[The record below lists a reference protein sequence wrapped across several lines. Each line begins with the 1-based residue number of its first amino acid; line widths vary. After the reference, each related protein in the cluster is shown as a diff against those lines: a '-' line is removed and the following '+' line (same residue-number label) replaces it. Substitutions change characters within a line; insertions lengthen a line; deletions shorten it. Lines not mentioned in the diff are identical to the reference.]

1 MTSKDNSIHSPLL
14 DDNNGQQPTES
25 SDTNELQQ
33 QQQQQQQQQLP
44 PDYITSTIQENEP
57 ASEDAAADDQSSIPM
72 DDNSIYDENGQIK
85 FPLNDLIKLEEQLN
99 QTRWVV
105 PVLPDGELIKCL
117 RAAVRLATHKLDT
130 KSDLCQRFIRDSL
143 VNSFTKI
150 LCDEAVQTWKHEIFK
165 YIYQNCMI
173 FLELCVLKIEDD
185 CLPLLEILGLVMNPS
200 CRYHQSNHSRLSDF
214 QLEADKEVFTSSN
227 EYRLPQRGWL
237 IDFINRFGD
246 LGGFDKILTRFL
258 SSDTKLAISVVV
270 ALLKPW
276 GLCYEY
282 LTQAMVK
289 KYFAQIIEF
298 VPQFLD
304 QLTESDLKVET
315 KTEPKSDTLSTV
327 IRWLRYLA
335 SRIPDNEKECRNL
348 DALRLKMILRI
359 LKTNSFS
366 GKMNA
371 LNEVN
376 KLIMSLNT
384 IQRSPI
390 NRSDEPESLTAERL
404 IQWIQENQVLDIVL
418 RDCLHQP
425 QYVEKLEK
433 ILRFIIKEQ
442 ALSRTDLDKIWNSS
456 YGKHEAIEKNV
467 HDLLAKLAWDF
478 SPEQLEHL
486 FDCFRES
493 WTKASK
499 KQQEKLLELIRRLAE
514 DDKEGLMANK
524 VLELLWNIAHD
535 QHLPNEII
543 DQALTAHLKILDY
556 SCLQEK
562 EKTKLLWLDKFM
574 DEVKHDRGHVI
585 ISLKQLKE
593 ICMQFHEGVFAQ
605 NIPRMPGP
613 QNRTGVI
620 DILEKKYELT
630 RVVTENLCQ
639 YMENTRKHKE
649 EAKANTSPE
658 DYYADG
664 RFNHNQQIHER
675 LNFLKFIL
683 KEGRLYL
690 SAEHSKTIWICL
702 AEEAVFPNDREQC
715 FRWFAEII
723 DEDDFEPKAA
733 KEFFQNHL
741 MKLEA
746 HFLTDLG
753 MNCFDRFFKSVNAQ
767 LNKLQQKRRSIRL
780 MNDEDLVGI
789 EYLWKLI
796 LNGSDEVADR
806 GIQLMREIYTNISPQ
821 LKADVKRIHES
832 FISDCFD
839 RLRPIYDSVK
849 LMYTH
854 QDTKQEYHHKLNSLI
869 RILIVLREYL
879 AECDNSY
886 HKERT
891 ILPMSRAFRGRSML
905 LTIRVNTGQNR
916 TDDFEHGF
924 HSNDTWGHIR
934 RFIHN
939 RYKSSYGVIELYR
952 NNEIIYTADDNKTL
966 GQTDDRDRISVTA
979 RWVQHQTHGGSS
991 GESSSSESEMNNN
1004 NNNNLTTAHHNRSLD
1019 CSDTSAETSLPSV
1032 IFSQTHEHYQ
1042 FLIDI
1047 ADLACKEGNTRLRD
1061 TARQILDL
1069 IPIDS
1074 YSTKTLNSCFTLLT
1088 ANNEQPS
1095 AEECFNRLNKFYFHV
1110 SPSQM
1115 FYNLKATLIN
1125 FLPAQIHQVCLQANN
1140 IVEGLHVRFL
1150 NAGGLSCLLNILSE
1164 KHCTDQCDISTRKSI
1179 YFIVLYLL
1187 KRLLIVLAIYQ
1198 LRLTNSNSPSPFN
1211 ESLEQILSITPTIP
1225 LPIMN
1230 VVGEQQHVSMSV
1242 EQKIAATL
1250 IAHRTDYPILKNSLL
1265 QYNHIRELIRLIW
1278 CLASSSKQN
1287 SLDINL
1293 KNDFIVIHQKF
1304 KHESFHPNENSTVNE
1319 DNEEDDES
1327 QLACREGLELLSIS
1341 LALVPS
1347 SVENLLKENF
1357 FEYFFTD
1364 LILHCQY
1371 QIIRHT
1377 ASEQIFLLTSRC
1389 SQGQCENL
1397 IQFFLQKQFQLL
1409 NKSSDNFKNYSL
1421 QSSDFFVLLC
1431 RLLSYAYSRNIS
1443 PPNISQQL
1451 NDEISYLKQITLS
1464 VDDHLLRGHLNI
1476 AKELLQFQTSERK
1489 CYYGIDQ
1496 LLIQQIIEQYL
1507 FPASTLLY
1515 NFRLLRRKRLSKQ
1528 PLISTETSNNND
1540 EDNELD
1546 LLREPPVA
1554 ICQTPMSTLAAFDL
1568 LVVLGTNCIEN
1579 LKLIDKYITD
1589 LFYTVPDSSLN
1600 EWDFAPLVGPRPN
1613 RGFVGL
1619 KNGGATCYMNSVLQQ
1634 LFMIRSLRSALLS
1647 VKIPS
1652 GHGDEETDDD
1662 DQRRDTYDSFSEA
1675 KSFHKDN
1682 YGITSPSKQQELNN
1696 TIESSPKDTTNERNE
1711 YNIQIFR
1718 HIQRIFGHLLES
1730 KLQYYVPR
1738 GFWKIFKFSGEPVNL
1753 RDQHD
1758 AVEFLNTVVDS
1769 VDEALKILNLPQI
1782 CSKVLGGTFAD
1793 QKICKDCPHRYSR
1806 EEDFTLLS
1814 VDIRH
1819 SQNLKESLEQYVIGE
1834 LLDGPN
1840 AYFCEKCNKKVDTI
1854 KRTCFKKLPPIL
1866 AIQLKRFDYD
1876 WERETPIKFNDY
1888 FEFPRELNM
1897 EPYTVQGLAKAEGMT
1912 VMDETTDDDP
1922 KLPTTNSNGDT
1933 RYKLVGIIV
1942 HSGQAN
1948 GGHYYSFVQNKEEL
1962 NSPDLPHWY
1971 KFDDTDVSDC
1981 KMDEDEELRSQCFG
1995 GDYPA
2000 QSFDQPVMKR
2010 QRRWWNAYILF
2021 YEKISNDES
2030 NPDNS
2035 LVNALTQLQLYD
2047 QTQRMPLSVQRSV
2060 RKQNIKFLHNRIHF
2074 SPEYFHFMKRLIQ
2087 SNIQIIIGF
2096 HQQQHGDK
2104 TPVTNTIET
2113 IEELALVSVQIAT
2126 KFLFSV
2132 GWRTKKALRGP
2143 AIDWT
2148 ELIVHCI
2155 RWSRKARYYLAE
2167 EVLFKYPTRF
2177 QEYLIDCTSAEIRN
2191 AFGKM
2196 LVALA
2201 NHSRQDEEITNI
2213 PTEDIKN
2220 YLTVEESILNHVLR
2234 LLKKEMPDNVKMLTQ
2249 YFQFFVNYSSLG
2261 RHECEQLIRLNV
2273 PTLFVNLAND
2283 DNTSS
2288 SCSTLPRYGEPAKLF
2303 VILSTLIRCFDI
2315 SIYCKPRQP
2324 ETDLL
2329 PNPYYTH
2336 ENSPICSM
2344 PEHMADIIFKRD
2356 VFIKKIIEDS
2366 GSCEESLRLLRFLV
2380 WENPDITSIVLNEI
2394 MTLLAMYHTYDFRGH
2409 LDVLYMILTIEDSW
2423 QEIRLLYVIKGI
2435 PMSNVNNS
2443 LTSATTTTTATTNS
2457 GYESTPQSLFDMF
2470 AKAKSTYQ
2478 KKAYHCIKTFV
2489 QLFSNC
2495 PKAHHILKTDADIK
2509 QRWSQAV
2516 RWLHEQ
2522 LERSYNNV
2530 PSNYPY
2536 YPSQGPVTSNDMSQG
2551 YFIER
2556 TQSARSLLDKAVELY
2571 PEMENDDVGSNSDDL
2586 EEDEPMENISPNVVI
2601 KNVASNISSKMT
2613 PIPRRPNSPSIVNS
2627 GSNQRISPAPTTPIQ
2642 QNKTMHHHHPRS

>member
-1 MTSKDNSIHSPLL
+1 MTAKDNFIQSPLL
-14 DDNNGQQPTES
+14 DGNNGQQSTEP

-33 QQQQQQQQQLP
+33 QQLP
-44 PDYITSTIQENEP
+44 PDYISSTIQENEP
-57 ASEDAAADDQSSIPM
+57 SDEVDDEQSSIQI

-117 RAAVRLATHKLDT
+117 RAVVRLAAHKIDT
-130 KSDLCQRFIRDSL
+130 KSDSCQRFIRDSL

-173 FLELCVLKIEDD
+173 FIELCVLKIEDD
-185 CLPLLEILGLVMNPS
+185 CLPLLEILGLLMNPS
-200 CRYHQSNHSRLSDF
+200 CRYHQSNHSRLSDL
-214 QLEADKEVFTSSN
+214 QLAVDKEIFASSN
-227 EYRLPQRGWL
+227 EFRLPQRGWL

-258 SSDTKLAISVVV
+258 SSETKLTISVVV

-282 LTQAMVK
+282 LTQAT
-289 KYFAQIIEF
+289 EF

-304 QLTESDLKVET
+304 KLTENDLKVEA
-315 KTEPKSDTLSTV
+315 KTEPKSDTVSTV

-359 LKTNSFS
+359 LQTNSFS

-384 IQRSPI
+384 IQRSPL
-390 NRSDEPESLTAERL
+390 NRSEEPESLTAEKL

-442 ALSRTDLDKIWNSS
+442 ALTRIDLDKIWNSS

-535 QHLPNEII
+535 KHLPNEII

-630 RVVTENLCQ
+630 RIVTENLCQ
-639 YMENTRKHKE
+639 YMDNTRKYKE
-649 EAKANTSPE
+649 EAKSIILPE
-658 DYYADG
+658 EYYPDG

-675 LNFLKFIL
+675 LNFLKFTL
-683 KEGRLYL
+683 KEGRMYL
-690 SAEHSKTIWICL
+690 SAEHSKIIWICL

-741 MKLEA
+741 MKLEP
-746 HFLTDLG
+746 HLLTDLG

-796 LNGSDEVADR
+796 LNASDEVADR

-821 LKADVKRIHES
+821 LKTDVKRIHES
-832 FISDCFD
+832 FISDCFE
-839 RLRPIYDSVK
+839 RLRPVYDSVK
-849 LMYTH
+849 LMYSH
-854 QDTKQEYHHKLNSLI
+854 QDSKQAYQHKLNSLI
-869 RILIVLREYL
+869 RILIVVREYL

-886 HKERT
+886 HKERSF
-891 ILPMSRAFRGRSML
+891 LPMSRAFRGRSMIL
-905 LTIRVNTGQNR
+905 IIRVNTGQNR

-939 RYKSSYGVIELYR
+939 RYKSSYGIIELYR
-952 NNEIIYTADDNKTL
+952 NNEIIYSTDDNKTL

-979 RWVQHQTHGGSS
+979 RWVQHQSHGGSS

-1004 NNNNLTTAHHNRSLD
+1004 NNNSLTSSHHNRSLD
-1019 CSDTSAETSLPSV
+1019 YIDMNAETSLPSV
-1032 IFSQTHEHYQ
+1032 ILSQNHEYYQ

-1069 IPIDS
+1069 IPLDL

-1088 ANNEQPS
+1088 TNNEQPS
-1095 AEECFNRLNKFYFHV
+1095 AEECLNRLNNFYFNV

-1115 FYNLKATLIN
+1115 LYNLKATLIN
-1125 FLPAQIHQVCLQANN
+1125 FLPAHIHQICLQNN
-1140 IVEGLHVRFL
+1140 NNVEGLHVRFL

-1164 KHCTDQCDISTRKSI
+1164 KHYTDQCDISTRKSI

-1187 KRLLIVLAIYQ
+1187 KRLLIIIAIYQ
-1198 LRLTNSNSPSPFN
+1198 LRLTNSNNPSPFN
-1211 ESLEQILSITPTIP
+1211 ESLEQILNITPTIP

-1250 IAHRTDYPILKNSLL
+1250 IAHRADYPILKNSLL

-1278 CLASSSKQN
+1278 CLASDPKQN
-1287 SLDINL
+1287 SFEINL
-1293 KNDFIVIHQKF
+1293 KNDFIVIHQSF
-1304 KHESFHPNENSTVNE
+1304 KQDNFNSNDTFIIND

-1357 FEYFFTD
+1357 FEYFFID
-1364 LILHCQY
+1364 LILYCPY

-1377 ASEQIFLLTSRC
+1377 SSEQIFLLTSRC

-1421 QSSDFFVLLC
+1421 QSSDFFLLLC
-1431 RLLSYAYSRNIS
+1431 RLLSYAYSRSIS
-1443 PPNISQQL
+1443 PPNIYQQL
-1451 NDEISYLKQITLS
+1451 NDEISYLKQITLP
-1464 VDDHLLRGHLNI
+1464 VDDHLLRGHINI
-1476 AKELLQFQTSERK
+1476 AKELLQFKTSERK
-1489 CYYGIDQ
+1489 RYYGIDQ

-1528 PLISTETSNNND
+1528 SINNNDNSINNNDD

-1546 LLREPPVA
+1546 LLKEPPVA

-1634 LFMIRSLRSALLS
+1634 LFMIRSLRTALLS
-1647 VKIPS
+1647 VKIPP
-1652 GHGDEETDDD
+1652 GYGDDETDDD
-1662 DQRRDTYDSFSEA
+1662 DQRRDTFDSFSEG
-1675 KSFHKDN
+1675 KLFHKDN
-1682 YGITSPSKQQELNN
+1682 YAITSPNKQQEQNSN
-1696 TIESSPKDTTNERNE
+1696 MDISPKDSTNERNE
-1711 YNIQIFR
+1711 YNIQMFR
-1718 HIQRIFGHLLES
+1718 HIQWIFGHLLES

-1769 VDEALKILNLPQI
+1769 VDEALKTLNLPQI

-1793 QKICKDCPHRYSR
+1793 QKICKDCPHRRGGRQQKSYGGTAGSGGR
-1806 EEDFTLLS
+1806 GGGGGGGNRQGKILYNAGDEPAFIRQFKERTGYQAPLTTDDKHRTLINEINDNDERPRDGDYRKDDEKPQIVQLDANDLSKEE
-1814 VDIRH
+1814 V
-1819 SQNLKESLEQYVIGE
+1819 EVE
-1834 LLDGPN
+1834 
-1840 AYFCEKCNKKVDTI
+1840 
-1854 KRTCFKKLPPIL
+1854 
-1866 AIQLKRFDYD
+1866 
-1876 WERETPIKFNDY
+1876 
-1888 FEFPRELNM
+1888 
-1897 EPYTVQGLAKAEGMT
+1897 LAKAKEA
-1912 VMDETTDDDP
+1912 DEEKKCID
-1922 KLPTTNSNGDT
+1922 SNGRLLFRKPKEKSDDSVAAT
-1933 RYKLVGIIV
+1933 SKSDIIEMA
-1942 HSGQAN
+1942 S
-1948 GGHYYSFVQNKEEL
+1948 NK
-1962 NSPDLPHWY
+1962 S
-1971 KFDDTDVSDC
+1971 T
-1981 KMDEDEELRSQCFG
+1981 
-1995 GDYPA
+1995 
-2000 QSFDQPVMKR
+2000 KR
-2010 QRRWWNAYILF
+2010 KNPPPSTTTQ
-2021 YEKISNDES
+2021 KES
-2030 NPDNS
+2030 NHGNS
-2035 LVNALTQLQLYD
+2035 SEKKKTKIQL
-2047 QTQRMPLSVQRSV
+2047 LS
-2060 RKQNIKFLHNRIHF
+2060 
-2074 SPEYFHFMKRLIQ
+2074 FMNESGID
-2087 SNIQIIIGF
+2087 
-2096 HQQQHGDK
+2096 GD
-2104 TPVTNTIET
+2104 
-2113 IEELALVSVQIAT
+2113 
-2126 KFLFSV
+2126 
-2132 GWRTKKALRGP
+2132 
-2143 AIDWT
+2143 D
-2148 ELIVHCI
+2148 
-2155 RWSRKARYYLAE
+2155 
-2167 EVLFKYPTRF
+2167 
-2177 QEYLIDCTSAEIRN
+2177 
-2191 AFGKM
+2191 
-2196 LVALA
+2196 
-2201 NHSRQDEEITNI
+2201 
-2213 PTEDIKN
+2213 
-2220 YLTVEESILNHVLR
+2220 
-2234 LLKKEMPDNVKMLTQ
+2234 
-2249 YFQFFVNYSSLG
+2249 
-2261 RHECEQLIRLNV
+2261 
-2273 PTLFVNLAND
+2273 
-2283 DNTSS
+2283 
-2288 SCSTLPRYGEPAKLF
+2288 
-2303 VILSTLIRCFDI
+2303 
-2315 SIYCKPRQP
+2315 
-2324 ETDLL
+2324 
-2329 PNPYYTH
+2329 
-2336 ENSPICSM
+2336 
-2344 PEHMADIIFKRD
+2344 
-2356 VFIKKIIEDS
+2356 
-2366 GSCEESLRLLRFLV
+2366 
-2380 WENPDITSIVLNEI
+2380 
-2394 MTLLAMYHTYDFRGH
+2394 
-2409 LDVLYMILTIEDSW
+2409 
-2423 QEIRLLYVIKGI
+2423 
-2435 PMSNVNNS
+2435 
-2443 LTSATTTTTATTNS
+2443 
-2457 GYESTPQSLFDMF
+2457 
-2470 AKAKSTYQ
+2470 
-2478 KKAYHCIKTFV
+2478 
-2489 QLFSNC
+2489 
-2495 PKAHHILKTDADIK
+2495 
-2509 QRWSQAV
+2509 
-2516 RWLHEQ
+2516 
-2522 LERSYNNV
+2522 
-2530 PSNYPY
+2530 
-2536 YPSQGPVTSNDMSQG
+2536 
-2551 YFIER
+2551 
-2556 TQSARSLLDKAVELY
+2556 
-2571 PEMENDDVGSNSDDL
+2571 
-2586 EEDEPMENISPNVVI
+2586 
-2601 KNVASNISSKMT
+2601 
-2613 PIPRRPNSPSIVNS
+2613 
-2627 GSNQRISPAPTTPIQ
+2627 
-2642 QNKTMHHHHPRS
+2642 

>member
-1 MTSKDNSIHSPLL
+1 MTAKDHSIRSPLL
-14 DDNNGQQPTES
+14 DDNGQQSLELSDPT
-25 SDTNELQQ
+25 D
-33 QQQQQQQQQLP
+33 QQQQQLP
-44 PDYITSTIQENEP
+44 PDYISSTIQENEP
-57 ASEDAAADDQSSIPM
+57 SDDEEDNEQSASQIE
-72 DDNSIYDENGQIK
+72 DNSIYDEHGQVK

-117 RAAVRLATHKLDT
+117 RAAVRLASQKVDT
-130 KSDLCQRFIRDSL
+130 KSDSCQRFIRDSL
-143 VNSFTKI
+143 VNSFTKV

-165 YIYQNCMI
+165 YIYQNCMVFI
-173 FLELCVLKIEDD
+173 ELCVLKLEDD
-185 CLPLLEILGLVMNPS
+185 CLPLLEVLGLLMNPS
-200 CRYHQSNHSRLSDF
+200 CRFHQSNHSRISDL
-214 QLEADKEVFTSSN
+214 QLASEKEIFAVSN
-227 EYRLPQRGWL
+227 EYRMQQRGWL

-246 LGGFDKILTRFL
+246 LGGFDKISTRFL
-258 SSDTKLAISVVV
+258 SSENKLTISVVV

-282 LTQAMVK
+282 LTHTTVK
-289 KYFAQIIEF
+289 KYFAPIINF

-304 QLTESDLKVET
+304 QLTENDLKIET

-348 DALRLKMILRI
+348 DTLRLKMILRI
-359 LKTNSFS
+359 LQTNSFS

-384 IQRSPI
+384 IQRSTL
-390 NRSDEPESLTAERL
+390 NRSEEPESLTAEKL

-456 YGKHEAIEKNV
+456 CGKHEAIEKNV

-499 KQQEKLLELIRRLAE
+499 KQREKLLELIRRLAE

-535 QHLPNEII
+535 QNLPNEII

-562 EKTKLLWLDKFM
+562 EKTKLIWLDKFM
-574 DEVKHDRGHVI
+574 DEVKHDRGHVM
-585 ISLKQLKE
+585 ISLKQLRE

-605 NIPRMPGP
+605 NIARMPGP

-639 YMENTRKHKE
+639 YMETARKYKE
-649 EAKANTSPE
+649 SEGKGNLVPE
-658 DYYADG
+658 EYYADG

-675 LNFLKFIL
+675 LNFLKFTL

-690 SAEHSKTIWICL
+690 SAEHSKMIWISL
-702 AEEAVFPNDREQC
+702 AEQAIYPNDREQC

-733 KEFFQNHL
+733 KDFFQNHL
-741 MKLEA
+741 MKLEPNL
-746 HFLTDLG
+746 LTDLG

-821 LKADVKRIHES
+821 LKTDVKRIHES
-832 FISDCFD
+832 FISDCFE
-839 RLRPIYDSVK
+839 RLRPVYDSVK
-849 LMYTH
+849 LMHTQ
-854 QDTKQEYHHKLNSLI
+854 QDSKQEYQPKLNSLI

-886 HKERT
+886 HKERS
-891 ILPMSRAFRGRSML
+891 ILPMARAFRGRAMTL
-905 LTIRVNTGQNR
+905 IIRVNTGQNR

-939 RYKSSYGVIELYR
+939 RYKSAYGIIELYR
-952 NNEIIYTADDNKTL
+952 NNEIIYSTDDNRTL
-966 GQTDDRDRISVTA
+966 GQTDDRDRITVTA
-979 RWVQHQTHGGSS
+979 RWVQHQNHGGSS

-1004 NNNNLTTAHHNRSLD
+1004 NNSLASTSHHNRS
-1019 CSDTSAETSLPSV
+1019 SDFIDINAESALPSV
-1032 IFSQTHEHYQ
+1032 IFSQKHEYYQ

-1061 TARQILDL
+1061 TSRHILDL
-1069 IPIDS
+1069 IPMDS
-1074 YSTKTLNSCFTLLT
+1074 HATKTLNSCFTLLS
-1088 ANNEQPS
+1088 ANNEQPT
-1095 AEECFNRLNKFYFHV
+1095 ADECLARLNHFYFNV

-1115 FYNLKATLIN
+1115 LYNLKTTLIN
-1125 FLPAQIHQVCLQANN
+1125 FLPAQIHQICLQNSN
-1140 IVEGLHVRFL
+1140 HVEGLHVRFL
-1150 NAGGLSCLLNILSE
+1150 NAGGLACLLNILTE
-1164 KHCTDQCDISTRKSI
+1164 KHYTDECDVSTRKSI
-1179 YFIVLYLL
+1179 YFVVLYLL
-1187 KRLLIVLAIYQ
+1187 KRLLIILVIYQ
-1198 LRLTNSNSPSPFN
+1198 LRSTHGSTPSPFD
-1211 ESLEQILSITPTIP
+1211 ESLEQILTIMPTIP
-1225 LPIMN
+1225 LPVMN
-1230 VVGEQQHVSMSV
+1230 IVGEQQHISMSV
-1242 EQKIAATL
+1242 EQKIATTL
-1250 IAHRTDYPILKNSLL
+1250 IAHRMDYPIPKNSLL
-1265 QYNHIRELIRLIW
+1265 QYHHIKEFIRLIW
-1278 CLASSSKQN
+1278 CLAADSKQN
-1287 SLDINL
+1287 SLEMNL
-1293 KNDFIVIHQKF
+1293 KNDFNVIHQTF
-1304 KHESFHPNENSTVNE
+1304 KQENFRPNENSELND

-1327 QLACREGLELLSIS
+1327 QLACREGLELLCIS

-1347 SVENLLKENF
+1347 SVENLLKEHF
-1357 FEYFFTD
+1357 FEYFFID
-1364 LILHCQY
+1364 LILYCQY

-1377 ASEQIFLLTSRC
+1377 SSEQIFLLTSRC

-1397 IQFFLQKQFQLL
+1397 IQFILQKQFQFL
-1409 NKSSDNFKNYSL
+1409 NKSSENLKHYSS
-1421 QSSDFFVLLC
+1421 QSSDFFLLLC
-1431 RLLSYAYSRNIS
+1431 RLLSYAYSRGIS
-1443 PPNISQQL
+1443 PPNIHQQL
-1451 NDEISYLKQITLS
+1451 DDEIQYLKRISLP
-1464 VDDHLLRGHLNI
+1464 VDDHLLRGHINI

-1489 CYYGIDQ
+1489 RYYGIDQ
-1496 LLIQQIIEQYL
+1496 TLIQQIVEQYL

-1528 PLISTETSNNND
+1528 SIVTTETAHND

-1546 LLREPPVA
+1546 LLKEPPVA

-1613 RGFVGL
+1613 RSFVGL
-1619 KNGGATCYMNSVLQQ
+1619 KNGGATCYMNSVFQQ
-1634 LFMIRSLRSALLS
+1634 LFMIRPLRTALLS
-1647 VKIPS
+1647 VKIPP
-1652 GHGDEETDDD
+1652 GHGDDETDDD
-1662 DQRRDTYDSFSEA
+1662 DQRRDNFDSFSDT
-1675 KSFHKDN
+1675 KFFLKDSQSM
-1682 YGITSPSKQQELNN
+1682 TSPTKQQEITN
-1696 TIESSPKDTTNERNE
+1696 TTETSPKNTTNERNE

-1718 HIQRIFGHLLES
+1718 HIQWIFGHLLES
-1730 KLQYYVPR
+1730 KLQFYIPR

-1769 VDEALKILNLPQI
+1769 IDEALKSLNLPQI
-1782 CSKVLGGTFAD
+1782 CSQVLGGTFAD

-1806 EEDFTLLS
+1806 EEDFTLIS

-1888 FEFPRELNM
+1888 FEFPRELDM
-1897 EPYTVQGLAKAEGMT
+1897 EPYTVHGLAKAEGMS
-1912 VMDETTDDDP
+1912 VIDESADDDS
-1922 KLPTTNSNGDT
+1922 KSNNGGT

-1948 GGHYYSFVQNKEEL
+1948 GGHYYSFVQHKEESNPSDSL
-1962 NSPDLPHWY
+1962 HWY
-1971 KFDDTDVSDC
+1971 KFDDTDVSEC
-1981 KMDEDEELRSQCFG
+1981 KMDDEEELRSQCFG

-2021 YEKISNDES
+2021 YEQMTTEQIENE
-2030 NPDNS
+2030 NS
-2035 LVNALTQLQLYD
+2035 LEKNLSRLQLYD

-2074 SPEYFHFMKRLIQ
+2074 SPEYFHFMKRLVQ
-2087 SNIQIIIGF
+2087 SNVQVIVTF
-2096 HQQQHGDK
+2096 FQQQQQQQQQSHGDK
-2104 TPVTNTIET
+2104 LTLTNTIET

-2143 AIDWT
+2143 ANEWT
-2148 ELIVHCI
+2148 ELIIHCL

-2167 EVLFKYPTRF
+2167 EVLFKHPSRF

-2201 NHSRQDEEITNI
+2201 SHSRQDEQTTDISTD
-2213 PTEDIKN
+2213 DIKT

-2249 YFQFFVNYSSLG
+2249 YFQFFVNYSSIG

-2283 DNTSS
+2283 DSSSS

-2303 VILSTLIRCFDI
+2303 VILSTLIRCFDV
-2315 SIYCKPRQP
+2315 SSHCRSRQS
-2324 ETDLL
+2324 DAALL
-2329 PNPYYTH
+2329 PNPYYTQD
-2336 ENSPICSM
+2336 NDPICPM
-2344 PEHMADIIFKRD
+2344 PQQMADIIYKRD
-2356 VFIKKIIEDS
+2356 IFLKKIIENS

-2380 WENPDITSIVLNEI
+2380 WENPEVTSVVLNEI
-2394 MTLLAMYHTYDFRGH
+2394 ITLLSMYHTYDFRAH
-2409 LDVLYMILTIEDSW
+2409 LDVLYTVLITEDSW
-2423 QEIRLLYVIKGI
+2423 QEVRLLYALKGV
-2435 PMSNVNNS
+2435 PMSNTPNAS
-2443 LTSATTTTTATTNS
+2443 GTSPTTS
-2457 GYESTPQSLFDMF
+2457 CGYESTPQNLFDMF
-2470 AKAKSTYQ
+2470 VKSKSTQQ
-2478 KKAYHCIKTFV
+2478 KKAYHCIKTLV

-2495 PKAHHILKTDADIK
+2495 QKANHILKTDADMK

-2522 LERSYNNV
+2522 LDRSYNNIQT
-2530 PSNYPY
+2530 NYPY
-2536 YPSQGPVTSNDMSQG
+2536 YASQGPVTSNDMSQG
-2551 YFIER
+2551 CFIER

-2571 PEMENDDVGSNSDDL
+2571 PEMVENDDAGSNSDDL
-2586 EEDEPMENISPNVVI
+2586 EDDEPMENVSPNVVI
-2601 KNVASNISSKMT
+2601 KNVGGNVSSKMT
-2613 PIPRRPNSPSIVNS
+2613 PTSSRRPNSPSVVNS
-2627 GSNQRISPAPTTPIQ
+2627 SLNQRISPSPVQ
-2642 QNKTMHHHHPRS
+2642 QNKSMQQQHHHPRS

>member
-1 MTSKDNSIHSPLL
+1 
-14 DDNNGQQPTES
+14 
-25 SDTNELQQ
+25 
-33 QQQQQQQQQLP
+33 
-44 PDYITSTIQENEP
+44 
-57 ASEDAAADDQSSIPM
+57 
-72 DDNSIYDENGQIK
+72 
-85 FPLNDLIKLEEQLN
+85 
-99 QTRWVV
+99 
-105 PVLPDGELIKCL
+105 
-117 RAAVRLATHKLDT
+117 
-130 KSDLCQRFIRDSL
+130 
-143 VNSFTKI
+143 
-150 LCDEAVQTWKHEIFK
+150 
-165 YIYQNCMI
+165 
-173 FLELCVLKIEDD
+173 
-185 CLPLLEILGLVMNPS
+185 
-200 CRYHQSNHSRLSDF
+200 
-214 QLEADKEVFTSSN
+214 
-227 EYRLPQRGWL
+227 
-237 IDFINRFGD
+237 
-246 LGGFDKILTRFL
+246 
-258 SSDTKLAISVVV
+258 
-270 ALLKPW
+270 
-276 GLCYEY
+276 
-282 LTQAMVK
+282 
-289 KYFAQIIEF
+289 EF

-304 QLTESDLKVET
+304 KLTENDLKVEA
-315 KTEPKSDTLSTV
+315 KTEPKSDTVSTV

-359 LKTNSFS
+359 LQTNSFS

-384 IQRSPI
+384 IQRSPL
-390 NRSDEPESLTAERL
+390 NRSEEPESLTAEKL

-442 ALSRTDLDKIWNSS
+442 ALTRIDLDKIWNSS

-535 QHLPNEII
+535 KHLPNEII

-630 RVVTENLCQ
+630 RIVTENLCQ
-639 YMENTRKHKE
+639 YMDNTRKYK
-649 EAKANTSPE
+649 
-658 DYYADG
+658 
-664 RFNHNQQIHER
+664 
-675 LNFLKFIL
+675 
-683 KEGRLYL
+683 
-690 SAEHSKTIWICL
+690 
-702 AEEAVFPNDREQC
+702 
-715 FRWFAEII
+715 
-723 DEDDFEPKAA
+723 EDDFEPKAA

-741 MKLEA
+741 MKLEP
-746 HFLTDLG
+746 HLLTDLG

-796 LNGSDEVADR
+796 LNASDEVADR

-821 LKADVKRIHES
+821 LKTDVKRIHES
-832 FISDCFD
+832 FISDCFE
-839 RLRPIYDSVK
+839 RLRPVYDSVK
-849 LMYTH
+849 LMYSH
-854 QDTKQEYHHKLNSLI
+854 QDSKQAYQHKLNSLI
-869 RILIVLREYL
+869 RILIVVREYL

-886 HKERT
+886 HKERSF
-891 ILPMSRAFRGRSML
+891 LPMSRAFRGRSMIL
-905 LTIRVNTGQNR
+905 IIRVNTGQNR

-939 RYKSSYGVIELYR
+939 RYKSSYGIIELYR
-952 NNEIIYTADDNKTL
+952 NNEIIYSTDDNKTL

-979 RWVQHQTHGGSS
+979 RWVQHQSHGGSS

-1004 NNNNLTTAHHNRSLD
+1004 NNNSLTSSHHNRSLD
-1019 CSDTSAETSLPSV
+1019 YIDMNAETSLPSV
-1032 IFSQTHEHYQ
+1032 ILSQNHEYYQ

-1069 IPIDS
+1069 IPLDL

-1088 ANNEQPS
+1088 TNNEQPS
-1095 AEECFNRLNKFYFHV
+1095 AEECLNRLNNFYFNV

-1115 FYNLKATLIN
+1115 LYNLKATLIN
-1125 FLPAQIHQVCLQANN
+1125 FLPAHIHQICLQNN
-1140 IVEGLHVRFL
+1140 NNVEGLHVRFL

-1164 KHCTDQCDISTRKSI
+1164 KHYTDQCDISTRKSI

-1187 KRLLIVLAIYQ
+1187 KRLLIIIAIYQ
-1198 LRLTNSNSPSPFN
+1198 LRLTNSNNPSPFN
-1211 ESLEQILSITPTIP
+1211 ESLEQILNITPTIP

-1250 IAHRTDYPILKNSLL
+1250 IAHRADYPILKNSLL

-1278 CLASSSKQN
+1278 CLASDPKQN
-1287 SLDINL
+1287 SFEINL
-1293 KNDFIVIHQKF
+1293 KNDFIVIHQSF
-1304 KHESFHPNENSTVNE
+1304 KQDNFNSNDTFIIND

-1357 FEYFFTD
+1357 FEYFFID
-1364 LILHCQY
+1364 LILYCPY

-1377 ASEQIFLLTSRC
+1377 SSEQIFLLTSRC

-1421 QSSDFFVLLC
+1421 QSSDFFLLLC
-1431 RLLSYAYSRNIS
+1431 RLLSYAYSRSIS
-1443 PPNISQQL
+1443 PPNIYQQL
-1451 NDEISYLKQITLS
+1451 NDEISYLKQITLP
-1464 VDDHLLRGHLNI
+1464 VDDHLLRGHINI
-1476 AKELLQFQTSERK
+1476 AKELLQFKTSERK
-1489 CYYGIDQ
+1489 RYYGIDQ

-1528 PLISTETSNNND
+1528 SINNNDNSINNNDD

-1546 LLREPPVA
+1546 LLKEPPVA

-1634 LFMIRSLRSALLS
+1634 LFMIRSLRTALLS
-1647 VKIPS
+1647 VKIPP
-1652 GHGDEETDDD
+1652 GYGDDETDDD
-1662 DQRRDTYDSFSEA
+1662 DQRRDTFDSFSEG
-1675 KSFHKDN
+1675 KLFHKDN
-1682 YGITSPSKQQELNN
+1682 YAITSPNKQQEQNSN
-1696 TIESSPKDTTNERNE
+1696 MDISPKDSTNERNE
-1711 YNIQIFR
+1711 YNIQMFR
-1718 HIQRIFGHLLES
+1718 HIQWIFGHLLES

-1769 VDEALKILNLPQI
+1769 VDEALKTLNLPQI

-1888 FEFPRELNM
+1888 FEFPRELDM
-1897 EPYTVQGLAKAEGMT
+1897 EPYTVQGLAKAEG
-1912 VMDETTDDDP
+1912 
-1922 KLPTTNSNGDT
+1922 K
-1933 RYKLVGIIV
+1933 
-1942 HSGQAN
+1942 
-1948 GGHYYSFVQNKEEL
+1948 
-1962 NSPDLPHWY
+1962 
-1971 KFDDTDVSDC
+1971 
-1981 KMDEDEELRSQCFG
+1981 LRS
-1995 GDYPA
+1995 
-2000 QSFDQPVMKR
+2000 
-2010 QRRWWNAYILF
+2010 
-2021 YEKISNDES
+2021 
-2030 NPDNS
+2030 
-2035 LVNALTQLQLYD
+2035 
-2047 QTQRMPLSVQRSV
+2047 
-2060 RKQNIKFLHNRIHF
+2060 
-2074 SPEYFHFMKRLIQ
+2074 
-2087 SNIQIIIGF
+2087 
-2096 HQQQHGDK
+2096 
-2104 TPVTNTIET
+2104 
-2113 IEELALVSVQIAT
+2113 
-2126 KFLFSV
+2126 
-2132 GWRTKKALRGP
+2132 
-2143 AIDWT
+2143 
-2148 ELIVHCI
+2148 
-2155 RWSRKARYYLAE
+2155 
-2167 EVLFKYPTRF
+2167 
-2177 QEYLIDCTSAEIRN
+2177 
-2191 AFGKM
+2191 
-2196 LVALA
+2196 
-2201 NHSRQDEEITNI
+2201 
-2213 PTEDIKN
+2213 
-2220 YLTVEESILNHVLR
+2220 
-2234 LLKKEMPDNVKMLTQ
+2234 
-2249 YFQFFVNYSSLG
+2249 
-2261 RHECEQLIRLNV
+2261 
-2273 PTLFVNLAND
+2273 
-2283 DNTSS
+2283 
-2288 SCSTLPRYGEPAKLF
+2288 
-2303 VILSTLIRCFDI
+2303 
-2315 SIYCKPRQP
+2315 
-2324 ETDLL
+2324 
-2329 PNPYYTH
+2329 
-2336 ENSPICSM
+2336 
-2344 PEHMADIIFKRD
+2344 
-2356 VFIKKIIEDS
+2356 
-2366 GSCEESLRLLRFLV
+2366 
-2380 WENPDITSIVLNEI
+2380 
-2394 MTLLAMYHTYDFRGH
+2394 
-2409 LDVLYMILTIEDSW
+2409 
-2423 QEIRLLYVIKGI
+2423 
-2435 PMSNVNNS
+2435 
-2443 LTSATTTTTATTNS
+2443 
-2457 GYESTPQSLFDMF
+2457 
-2470 AKAKSTYQ
+2470 
-2478 KKAYHCIKTFV
+2478 
-2489 QLFSNC
+2489 
-2495 PKAHHILKTDADIK
+2495 
-2509 QRWSQAV
+2509 
-2516 RWLHEQ
+2516 
-2522 LERSYNNV
+2522 
-2530 PSNYPY
+2530 
-2536 YPSQGPVTSNDMSQG
+2536 
-2551 YFIER
+2551 
-2556 TQSARSLLDKAVELY
+2556 
-2571 PEMENDDVGSNSDDL
+2571 
-2586 EEDEPMENISPNVVI
+2586 
-2601 KNVASNISSKMT
+2601 
-2613 PIPRRPNSPSIVNS
+2613 
-2627 GSNQRISPAPTTPIQ
+2627 
-2642 QNKTMHHHHPRS
+2642 